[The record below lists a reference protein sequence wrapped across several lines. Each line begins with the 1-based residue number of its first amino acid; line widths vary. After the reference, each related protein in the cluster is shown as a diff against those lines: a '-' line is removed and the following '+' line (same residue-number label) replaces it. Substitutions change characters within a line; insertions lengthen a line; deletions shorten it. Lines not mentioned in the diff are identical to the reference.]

1 MFIYLVFTVLEVVG
15 AANKCS
21 VVQHDR
27 VVGRWQEGLTH
38 WDAPT

>member
-1 MFIYLVFTVLEVVG
+1 MFIYLVFTELEVMG

-21 VVQHDR
+21 VVRHGW

-38 WDAPT
+38 WDAAM